1 MTAQT
6 RWLGEEEQ
14 VLWRLVL
21 RAIRKIERGLEE
33 TLVRCSNLTTSEYAV
48 LVCLTDAKEDAVRVR
63 DLCTE
68 LEWDRSRA
76 SHQITRM
83 EKRGLVTKSKD
94 PNDARGVVVEITE
107 QGEIDLAIA
116 VPEHV
121 ESVRRLVFD
130 HMDQLDTEA
139 LRRFFEGVLEVDNI
153 PGYDGFVPDEL
164 LSGGEEIPTDK
175 DA

>member
-14 VLWRLVL
+14 ELWRLVL
-21 RAIRKIERGLEE
+21 SAIRKIGRGMEE
-33 TLVRCSNLTTSEYAV
+33 TLIRCSNLTASEYAV
-48 LVCLTDAKEDAVRVR
+48 LVSLTESNEEVVRVR
-63 DLCTE
+63 DLCKE

-83 EKRGLVTKSKD
+83 EKRGLVTKAKD
-94 PNDARGVVVEITE
+94 PNDARGVVVEVTE
-107 QGEIDLAIA
+107 QGKRDLANA

-130 HMDQLDTEA
+130 HLDQRDVEA
-139 LRRFFEGVLEVDNI
+139 LRRFFEGVMEVDNI
-153 PGYDGFVPDEL
+153 PGYEGFVPDEL
-164 LSGGEEIPTDK
+164 LSGGQEI
-175 DA
+175 